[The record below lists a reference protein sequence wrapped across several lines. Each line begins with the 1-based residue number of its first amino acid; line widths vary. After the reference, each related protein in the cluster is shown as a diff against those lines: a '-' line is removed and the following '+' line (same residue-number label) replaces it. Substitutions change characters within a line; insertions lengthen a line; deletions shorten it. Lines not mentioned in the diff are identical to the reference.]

1 MSFYFS
7 GTWNKTLYCQ
17 TVAETN
23 TYHVTKAVRT
33 EIWHNKWHVGDENTF
48 NPVLISC
55 YIPKNRIPKEVSL
68 NIKSC
73 KLSKARFKIVHPSKL
88 KLNSDKKFSMTVCVK
103 PLDFTKDISNHLI
116 EWIEMNRI
124 LGANKFEF
132 FVHKVPENV
141 LRVLQFYKYNGNF
154 LYKYYQN
161 IEDFFQRK
169 LNGNELLEKKR
180 IPHRGATMITRRMSE
195 PNNENIIQEES
206 GIENVMLQFDAR
218 RNGSVKGN
226 KQSHNR
232 VTVQLIDMGIRREAS
247 LTVNNTEVLERKIWQ
262 KRRNELIAYND
273 CLYRNLRSS
282 HFVIPVDIDE
292 IIVPKR
298 FYTWEEALGH
308 LFTSAPHLQE
318 EYASFS
324 AQNVYFLEESTTTR
338 SNQDDAFFFKYSK
351 RTEFSEE
358 GESGKSFV
366 SSKNTLTV
374 FNHYAL
380 DSLKPGI
387 RKTYF
392 LPREL
397 VQMNHYKRTCS
408 VNLLP
413 QCAKYISSPVRIVD
427 TLISKYKKEFI
438 ENYEKIISE
447 FYIFN
452 KKRRRNRN
460 LAV

>member
-1 MSFYFS
+1 M
-7 GTWNKTLYCQ
+7 
-17 TVAETN
+17 
-23 TYHVTKAVRT
+23 
-33 EIWHNKWHVGDENTF
+33 
-48 NPVLISC
+48 
-55 YIPKNRIPKEVSL
+55 
-68 NIKSC
+68 
-73 KLSKARFKIVHPSKL
+73 
-88 KLNSDKKFSMTVCVK
+88 KLNSNKKFSMTVCVK

-116 EWIEMNRI
+116 EWIEMNKI

-132 FVHKVPENV
+132 FVYKVPENV
-141 LRVLQFYKYNGNF
+141 LRILQFYRYKYKGNF

-161 IEDFFQRK
+161 IEEFFQRK

-180 IPHRGATMITRRMSE
+180 ISRRESAIIARQASE
-195 PNNENIIQEES
+195 MNNENIVREES
-206 GIENVMLQFDAR
+206 GIENVTLQFDAR
-218 RNGSVKGN
+218 HNRSIKEN
-226 KQSHNR
+226 KQSHNH
-232 VTVQLIDMGIRREAS
+232 VTVKLLDMGIRREAS
-247 LTVNNTEVLERKIWQ
+247 LTVNNTEVFERKIWQ
-262 KRRNELIAYND
+262 KRRNELMAYND

-298 FYTWEEALGH
+298 FYTWEEVLGH
-308 LFTSAPHLQE
+308 LFASAPHLQE

-324 AQNVYFLEESTTTR
+324 AQNVYFLEETTTTR
-338 SNQDDAFFFKYSK
+338 NNQDAVFFFKYTK

-366 SSKNTLTV
+366 SSKNALTV

-413 QCAKYISSPVRIVD
+413 QCAKYLSSPVRIVD

-438 ENYEKIISE
+438 ENYEKVFRE

-452 KKRRRNRN
+452 KKRKWNHSVGR
-460 LAV
+460 